1 MRLLSLFVDFA
12 LSPLAGKQILD
23 LGALLPSIAAL
34 SQSLPAA
41 HVVGKKTH
49 SNSFD
54 ILQVLQEDDANRIK
68 VLQTCLELRKN
79 AFVINR
85 LPAAQHD

>member
-12 LSPLAGKQILD
+12 LNPLEGKQVWD
-23 LGALLPSIAAL
+23 LGALLPAIAAL
-34 SQSLPAA
+34 SQDLPAHHSVA
-41 HVVGKKTH
+41 KNKTH

-68 VLQTCLELRKN
+68 VNGIKFLG
-79 AFVINR
+79 
-85 LPAAQHD
+85 QHALCSC